1 MRVELAINPFDADVR
16 DMVAVAQA
24 AEAMGV
30 SAVWVADHFSGAV
43 VNRRWSRDPFVVLG
57 AIAARTTSVHL
68 GVLVANMMNR
78 HVAHLASSLNTLQSV
93 APDRVRCGI
102 GSGAAPNSQ
111 FAVEQDMVGT
121 QLGDLA
127 SRRTGLVDTIEAL
140 RVIWSG
146 GRNHPA
152 AGVAPTGFRDLEGV
166 VDGAACPPMII
177 GASTWGTVELAA
189 QLADGVFVR
198 DVEGSIDFLRRLAE
212 RRPDH
217 FDVSVLTWLPDEI
230 GHSEVARWAELG
242 VEALVFGMS
251 PPHDPSRLGARAD
264 LLEPGDPRH

>member
-166 VDGAACPPMII
+166 VVDGD
-177 GASTWGTVELAA
+177 L
-189 QLADGVFVR
+189 
-198 DVEGSIDFLRRLAE
+198 
-212 RRPDH
+212 
-217 FDVSVLTWLPDEI
+217 VLDSQGREPRFFET
-230 GHSEVARWAELG
+230 S
-242 VEALVFGMS
+242 EALGPSDAVVTPVLVLFMS
-251 PPHDPSRLGARAD
+251 RVHDKFAILRSKGRVPCA
-264 LLEPGDPRH
+264 